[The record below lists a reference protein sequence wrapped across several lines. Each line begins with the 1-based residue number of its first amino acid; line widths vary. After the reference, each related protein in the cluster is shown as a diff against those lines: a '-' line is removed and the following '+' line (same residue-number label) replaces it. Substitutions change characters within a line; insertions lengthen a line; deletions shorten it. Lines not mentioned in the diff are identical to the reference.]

1 MTALHYYFLN
11 LDLQNFDWIKQRPIT
26 KAYKDMCNMFSP
38 TEALFFEYYIDNK
51 LWSFDDDETN
61 DIEDNEDKKEKEINI
76 DTDIKETANDIF
88 KSYEKFCKEFKF
100 FKENQSPNIRAF
112 NGRLVD
118 LELPMKKYKS
128 GVGIKWVFNPK
139 EIYNFLVSKKWIG
152 NYNNE
157 DIEEEVNKGIDM
169 PDSYFDF

>member
-1 MTALHYYFLN
+1 
-11 LDLQNFDWIKQRPIT
+11 
-26 KAYKDMCNMFSP
+26 MCNMFSP

-51 LWSFDDDETN
+51 KWKYNMDDDDDDDDDDEG
-61 DIEDNEDKKEKEINI
+61 KKEKEINI
-76 DTDIKETANDIF
+76 INIDIEIKETANDIF

-128 GVGIKWVFNPK
+128 GVIKWVFNPK
-139 EIYNFLVSKKWIG
+139 EIYNFLISKKWIG

-157 DIEEEVNKGIDM
+157 DIEEEINKGIDM
-169 PDSYFDF
+169 PDTYFDV